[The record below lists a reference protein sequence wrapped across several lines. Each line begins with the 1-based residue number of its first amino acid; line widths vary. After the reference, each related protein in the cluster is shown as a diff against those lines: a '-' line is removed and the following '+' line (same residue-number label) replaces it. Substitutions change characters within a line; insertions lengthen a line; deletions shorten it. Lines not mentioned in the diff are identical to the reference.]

1 MFMVPACDNGTYGT
15 DCMEFCGKCLDNEQ
29 CHHINGTCFSGCDPG
44 YQGLNCTES
53 KLLYI
58 FSTNEQFTLFNN
70 LLRNYH

>member
-1 MFMVPACDNGTYGT
+1 MHVIRFDYIAFHSFYLNMSHVTACDNGTYGA

-53 KLLYI
+53 KLL
-58 FSTNEQFTLFNN
+58 
-70 LLRNYH
+70 

>member
-1 MFMVPACDNGTYGT
+1 MFVVTACDNGTYGA

-53 KLLYI
+53 KLL
-58 FSTNEQFTLFNN
+58 
-70 LLRNYH
+70 